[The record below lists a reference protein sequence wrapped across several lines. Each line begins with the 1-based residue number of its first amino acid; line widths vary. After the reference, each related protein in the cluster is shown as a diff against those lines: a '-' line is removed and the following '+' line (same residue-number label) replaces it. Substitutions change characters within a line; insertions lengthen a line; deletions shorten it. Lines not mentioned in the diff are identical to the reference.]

1 MGKPEYI
8 AAQAMSVIPRG
19 QLTINSTAVV
29 YSDHWTITRHRAF
42 SLELLFDSDTDVNV
56 KVELEQGNTL
66 PAVLGSYS
74 SDFVSTI
81 NPIDTITDEN
91 VHLYPMVPVVS
102 VYARLKITG
111 NTGNSVTTKLTRANW
126 VEVED

>member
-1 MGKPEYI
+1 MAKPEYI

-29 YSDHWTITRHRAF
+29 YSDHWTITRHRSF

-66 PAVLGSYS
+66 PSVLGSYS
-74 SDFVSTI
+74 SNFVSTI
-81 NPIDTITDEN
+81 NPIDNITDEN

-102 VYARLKITG
+102 VYARLKLTGLTG
-111 NTGNSVTTKLTRANW
+111 NAVTTKLTRANW